1 MGNNKKFLFISISL
15 LFFFSSF
22 LPKEQNEEELF
33 DLARQQLA
41 KREIEDALLS
51 LRKIYV
57 NDRENANINF
67 LMGAAYTE
75 LTASSDRAL
84 FHLKKAVRDVSE
96 NYKVGDFSEKSAPV
110 HTYYYMIIALSAR
123 DDCAMAAAAY
133 ERLKAYTSMIDMY
146 FIDEAGRHMQ
156 KCPYDKIDKNFEKW
170 LNTIKTPL
178 DYKPD
183 SIPIDTTNVV
193 LLKETEKPLDTL
205 LSGLDSTRKKELGVV
220 TKELEYTTSA
230 PLYGVQIGSN
240 TRPSP
245 ISSYSKLKNVDV
257 FIDKDGMIRYVVGHF
272 SYKKQ
277 AESLLSKL
285 KEEGYNDAFVVN
297 VNNERKYSDQL
308 ISFGNVNLKAGI
320 KGEVEYYVQ
329 LGAFRD
335 TVPDYLMQMYL
346 TVDNLKELKY
356 REMTLMAVG
365 PFPTYKESNS
375 KKELLQAE
383 AIEGID
389 KAFIVAFNRGN
400 KIDLKEAIDYTD

>member
-1 MGNNKKFLFISISL
+1 MGSSKRIFLISISL
-15 LFFFSSF
+15 LLIFSSF
-22 LPKEQNEEELF
+22 LSKEPKEEELF

-41 KREIEDALLS
+41 KREIEEALLS

-84 FHLKKAVRDVSE
+84 FHLKKAVKDVSE

-123 DDCAMAAAAY
+123 DDCSMAAAAY
-133 ERLKAYTSMIDMY
+133 EKLKGYTSMIDMY

-156 KCPYDKIDKNFEKW
+156 KCPYDKMDKNFDKW
-170 LNTIKTPL
+170 LNSNKKPEGYL
-178 DYKPD
+178 PD
-183 SIPIDTTNVV
+183 SLPIDTIEIVQVV
-193 LLKETEKPLDTL
+193 EKPKPVDTL
-205 LSGLDSTRKKELGVV
+205 LSNLDSTRKKELGIV
-220 TKELEYTTSA
+220 TKELEYSTSA

-257 FIDKDGMIRYVVGHF
+257 FVDKDGMIRYVVGHF

-277 AESLLSKL
+277 AESLLAKL
-285 KEEGYNDAFVVN
+285 KEEGYHDAFVVN
-297 VNNERKYSDQL
+297 VNNERKYSNEL

-320 KGEVEYYVQ
+320 KGDVEYYVQ

-335 TVPDYLMQMYL
+335 TVPDYLMKMYL

-356 REMTLMAVG
+356 REMTLMSVG
-365 PFPTYKESNS
+365 PFSTYKESNT
-375 KKELLQAE
+375 KKEELQSMQV
-383 AIEGID
+383 EGIQE
-389 KAFIVAFNRGN
+389 AFIVAFNRGK
-400 KIDLKEAIDYTD
+400 KIDLKEAINYTD